1 MAKVRD
7 DTPVRRQ
14 YLDIKRQHRDAIVFF
29 RLGDFYETFDE
40 DAQVAARELD
50 VVLTSRNVAKGQRVP
65 MAGVPYH
72 AAESYIA
79 RLIARGYK
87 VAVCE
92 QLGEQEGGGLMARQ
106 VVRVVTPGTVVEPA
120 LLADKRNNYL
130 AAHVQ
135 GAKGVGLAYAD
146 ITTGEFAATDIV
158 DPQAEVSAL
167 RELGRLAPAE
177 LIVSDGGDPFAA
189 QGGALAQEAAAR
201 YPSLAELGAALALYD
216 EWRFEAGNCGQALR
230 EHFEVTTLEGFGLD
244 GHPLA
249 ARAAGVLV
257 QYLREHQPGALAQLA
272 SLSVYSVESYMTLD
286 AATRRSLEITES
298 MRGRGS
304 EGSLLS
310 IIDETLTPMGGR
322 LLRRWLGQPLLD
334 LAAITERQTAVDLA
348 FRNTP
353 RRAALRAA
361 LRGYGDLERLAN
373 RVVQGVAGPRDLLGL
388 RAALERS
395 AEIGALATRL
405 AEESDLPGAAVL
417 YPLNGEGLAP
427 LDEVIALIGRAIV
440 DEPPATLAGG
450 DVIREGYSAELD
462 AIEASVADA
471 KRWVARLEQV
481 ERDRTG
487 IKSLKVGY
495 NKVFGY
501 YLEVTKA
508 NAEIVP
514 ADYIRKQTL
523 VNSERY
529 ITPELKD
536 KEALILNAAER
547 TQELEAALYRGLLAE
562 LALQAP
568 ALLAT
573 ARAVAHLDVFLGLAE
588 HAAAHHYVRPTL
600 SDDDRLEI
608 VAGRHAVVE
617 RMLPAGAAFVP
628 NDVRLSHEEAIH
640 IITGPN
646 MSGKSTFLRQVAL
659 IALLAQVGSF
669 VPAESAHV
677 GLVDR
682 IFARVGAQ
690 DQIAA
695 GQSTFMVEMVEMANI
710 LHHATPRSLLI
721 LDEIGRGTSTYDGI
735 SIAWSVV
742 EFLHNHP
749 RLQCRTL
756 FATHYHELT
765 DVEALLPRVRNYN
778 VAVAKSGEQIV
789 FTHHIVPGGADR
801 SYGIHVAQMAGL
813 PKAVVHRAEEILQ
826 ELENA
831 DQRSPGARLIREP
844 QQLPLFATPHPVV
857 EALRTLDVMSMS
869 PIEAINTLYDLQQR
883 AK

>member
-40 DAQVAARELD
+40 DAQIAARELD

-130 AAHVQ
+130 AAYVQ
-135 GAKGVGLAYAD
+135 SAKGVALAYAD
-146 ITTGEFAATDIV
+146 ITTGEFAATEIV
-158 DPQAEVSAL
+158 EPQAEVSAL

-216 EWRFEAGNCGQALR
+216 EWRFEAGNCEQALR

-257 QYLREHQPGALAQLA
+257 QYLREHQPGALAQLG
-272 SLSVYSVESYMTLD
+272 SLAVYSVESYMTLD

-334 LAAITERQTAVDLA
+334 LAAITERQTAVDVA
-348 FRNTP
+348 YRNTP

-373 RVVQGVAGPRDLLGL
+373 RVVQGLAGPRDLLGL

-395 AEIGALATRL
+395 AEIGALAAQL
-405 AEESDLPGAAVL
+405 AEESDLPGAAAL
-417 YPLNGEGLAP
+417 YPLNGQGLAP
-427 LDEVIALIGRAIV
+427 LDDVIALIGRAIV

-450 DVIREGYSAELD
+450 
-462 AIEASVADA
+462 
-471 KRWVARLEQV
+471 
-481 ERDRTG
+481 
-487 IKSLKVGY
+487 
-495 NKVFGY
+495 
-501 YLEVTKA
+501 
-508 NAEIVP
+508 
-514 ADYIRKQTL
+514 
-523 VNSERY
+523 
-529 ITPELKD
+529 
-536 KEALILNAAER
+536 
-547 TQELEAALYRGLLAE
+547 
-562 LALQAP
+562 
-568 ALLAT
+568 
-573 ARAVAHLDVFLGLAE
+573 
-588 HAAAHHYVRPTL
+588 
-600 SDDDRLEI
+600 
-608 VAGRHAVVE
+608 
-617 RMLPAGAAFVP
+617 
-628 NDVRLSHEEAIH
+628 SH
-640 IITGPN
+640 P
-646 MSGKSTFLRQVAL
+646 
-659 IALLAQVGSF
+659 
-669 VPAESAHV
+669 
-677 GLVDR
+677 
-682 IFARVGAQ
+682 
-690 DQIAA
+690 
-695 GQSTFMVEMVEMANI
+695 
-710 LHHATPRSLLI
+710 
-721 LDEIGRGTSTYDGI
+721 
-735 SIAWSVV
+735 
-742 EFLHNHP
+742 
-749 RLQCRTL
+749 
-756 FATHYHELT
+756 
-765 DVEALLPRVRNYN
+765 
-778 VAVAKSGEQIV
+778 
-789 FTHHIVPGGADR
+789 
-801 SYGIHVAQMAGL
+801 
-813 PKAVVHRAEEILQ
+813 
-826 ELENA
+826 
-831 DQRSPGARLIREP
+831 
-844 QQLPLFATPHPVV
+844 
-857 EALRTLDVMSMS
+857 
-869 PIEAINTLYDLQQR
+869 
-883 AK
+883 